1 MQWRLDKSNAQLPQV
16 DCDGKNQNFP
26 CFAAVSLFP
35 NKEAHQS
42 FPNFAPAHV
51 STQTGYES
59 RTDWVRV
66 VREHKTTYNAT
77 RMWCDSL
84 QCHSRVIRTTRTIWP
99 CFSMHAVT
107 VRSYWKLWFK
117 INSILKKSVFSPL
130 HERGTKKVWAP
141 KRNRKA
147 NHHIPRSFVPNSL
160 FTLYANFTKLN
171 FV

>member
-59 RTDWVRV
+59 RTDLVRV

-77 RMWCDSL
+77 RM
-84 QCHSRVIRTTRTIWP
+84 
-99 CFSMHAVT
+99 
-107 VRSYWKLWFK
+107 
-117 INSILKKSVFSPL
+117 
-130 HERGTKKVWAP
+130 
-141 KRNRKA
+141 
-147 NHHIPRSFVPNSL
+147 
-160 FTLYANFTKLN
+160 
-171 FV
+171 